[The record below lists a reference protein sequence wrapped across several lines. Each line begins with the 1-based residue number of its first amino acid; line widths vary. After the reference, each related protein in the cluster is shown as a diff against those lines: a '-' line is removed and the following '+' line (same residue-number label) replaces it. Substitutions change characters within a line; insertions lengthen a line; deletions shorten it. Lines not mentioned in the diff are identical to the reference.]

1 MSISRRIFLTR
12 AARAAALAAVTASVP
27 SLASAGAI
35 TGPSAEPTDG
45 LAWDKAPCRFCG
57 TGCGVMVG
65 TKNGRVV
72 AIQGDRDNPV
82 NRGLLCVKGYH
93 VGMAL
98 YGADRLTRPMLRKG
112 GRLQPTSWDK
122 AVDVVARAMM
132 TDHDSFG
139 IYGSGQ
145 WTITEGYT
153 AMKMLKGGMGS
164 NHLDPNARLCMAS
177 AVVGLVTSFGVDEP
191 AGCYDDLDACDTVVC
206 WGNNWA
212 EMHPVLFSRFVDRRN
227 KHEKITLIDISTRYT
242 RSSEAADHYLEF
254 VPHTDLAI
262 ANCICRQLLER
273 GSWDK
278 DFVASKVRFK
288 ANDGSDLSID
298 QYRDFL
304 AAYTPDKVS
313 KLSGLP
319 VGQLEM
325 LADVFGDPDR
335 KVVSLWCM
343 GVNQHTRGTWMN
355 NLIYNVH
362 LLSGKICKPGS
373 TPFSLTGQP
382 SACGT
387 CREVGTLAH
396 ALPGGRVVKNAEH
409 RQQTEDMW
417 NTRPGAINATP
428 GYHAVAMFRALASG
442 DLKGVWVQVT
452 NPAHS
457 MPNLNETLAN
467 ASDRFVVVSD
477 VYPTATTAVADVVLP
492 SAMWVE
498 KNGVFGNSERR
509 TQQWFKQVEP
519 PGEARDDV
527 WQMLAVAHRMY
538 ELGFEGMKDR
548 DGRFLL
554 AIRDEEGREIE
565 TWRWEVFQRVNVD
578 RVLFEEYRAFTTKK
592 HKDIAPYQEYVKA
605 HGLRWPVVQDD
616 KGEWKET
623 ARRFVENE
631 DPYVENGAGVD
642 FYMAKAGDGKAIAW
656 ARPYEPPPESPDEE
670 YPVWLC
676 TGRVLEHWHTATM
689 TRRVPVLNNAMPRSY
704 VELNPDDAT
713 EMGVSSGDKVR
724 IESRRGSVVLPAWVR
739 GRSRPA
745 RGSVFVPFFE
755 ETRLI
760 NAVTLD
766 EYCPMSKEP
775 DYKKCAVRLE
785 KVS

>member
-319 VGQLEM
+319 FD
-325 LADVFGDPDR
+325 A
-335 KVVSLWCM
+335 
-343 GVNQHTRGTWMN
+343 
-355 NLIYNVH
+355 
-362 LLSGKICKPGS
+362 
-373 TPFSLTGQP
+373 
-382 SACGT
+382 
-387 CREVGTLAH
+387 
-396 ALPGGRVVKNAEH
+396 
-409 RQQTEDMW
+409 
-417 NTRPGAINATP
+417 
-428 GYHAVAMFRALASG
+428 
-442 DLKGVWVQVT
+442 
-452 NPAHS
+452 
-457 MPNLNETLAN
+457 
-467 ASDRFVVVSD
+467 
-477 VYPTATTAVADVVLP
+477 
-492 SAMWVE
+492 
-498 KNGVFGNSERR
+498 
-509 TQQWFKQVEP
+509 
-519 PGEARDDV
+519 
-527 WQMLAVAHRMY
+527 
-538 ELGFEGMKDR
+538 
-548 DGRFLL
+548 
-554 AIRDEEGREIE
+554 
-565 TWRWEVFQRVNVD
+565 
-578 RVLFEEYRAFTTKK
+578 
-592 HKDIAPYQEYVKA
+592 
-605 HGLRWPVVQDD
+605 
-616 KGEWKET
+616 
-623 ARRFVENE
+623 
-631 DPYVENGAGVD
+631 
-642 FYMAKAGDGKAIAW
+642 
-656 ARPYEPPPESPDEE
+656 ARP
-670 YPVWLC
+670 
-676 TGRVLEHWHTATM
+676 
-689 TRRVPVLNNAMPRSY
+689 
-704 VELNPDDAT
+704 
-713 EMGVSSGDKVR
+713 
-724 IESRRGSVVLPAWVR
+724 
-739 GRSRPA
+739 
-745 RGSVFVPFFE
+745 
-755 ETRLI
+755 
-760 NAVTLD
+760 
-766 EYCPMSKEP
+766 
-775 DYKKCAVRLE
+775 
-785 KVS
+785 